1 MAGISHV
8 LSIAK
13 EALLAHQLSVQVASH
28 NVANVDTEGYTRQS
42 LELVPNQATP
52 IAAGTLG
59 GGVHGDYIARAYD
72 RFMTERINNQQSLL
86 GNLEAQEQSLRV
98 VETIFNEAQ
107 GLALNDLLNQFWSS
121 WQDLSNNPEILA
133 TRQGVVQAGQLLA
146 DQLHT
151 MTAEII
157 RTRQDIGINLDTAM
171 EDVNSLTQQIAALNV
186 QISTAEGPKAS
197 ANDLRDRRDELVKE
211 LSGLLDITYFENSV
225 GQYTVLMADGHSLV
239 ETDEYWRVDWS
250 NNQLYWVNQDI
261 EGNETSRAVGS
272 GAELGGKIGGWLEI
286 RGELAENDP
295 SNFMGRLDALANSLI
310 RELNQ
315 QHTQGVG
322 LQYFDSTLLGA
333 ETAKNTAVITGV
345 VDASTA
351 SETIAAGTITINDR
365 TVGQISGGTAV
376 NGLAM
381 TKAANAATAINNALT
396 GVDAKLTTL
405 VAGSAVNAAAIQ
417 AGDTISFTVN
427 GATID
432 YTVVAGDVGNN
443 ATFAANLAAEVNS
456 DLATYNA
463 TTANLPPEVTVKAE
477 VGDATNGGVLNSLV
491 FSNENAGDESD
502 ITIDNLTGTFAG
514 AATTSDLGLDGLAG
528 TAYGADASHNTG
540 EITLFATT
548 PLSVSAGNDDTYLAQ
563 LGLDSVAGDTTTN
576 DGKFTYNPSAS
587 DPVLIQGYQYANEL
601 VGDGGSFDIWLYNS
615 DGSLALPQAVTVSTA
630 RLYSLQDAVDAINNA
645 VVNAAGP
652 GNTWLTATIN
662 QNRIQLNPDSSH
674 AFAFA
679 NDTSNF
685 LQISGLNTFFTG
697 HSAGSI
703 AINDTIVNNLNHI
716 AAGTVGTNGEI
727 LSGDNTNVLT
737 ITTVASR
744 DDIAFRGGA
753 DNSLNGFYNALV
765 GDIGNLGR
773 TISRSVEFNTL
784 VANQM
789 SEMRDSVSGVSLDEE
804 MANLIKYQQAFTAAS
819 RLINMS
825 DEMLQTLLDS
835 VR

>member
-1 MAGISHV
+1 MAGVSHV

-13 EALLAHQLSVQVASH
+13 EALLAHQLSIQVASH
-28 NVANVDTEGYTRQS
+28 NVSNVDTQGYTRQS
-42 LELVPNQATP
+42 LRLTPNEATP
-52 IAAGTLG
+52 IAAGSLG
-59 GGVHGDYIARAYD
+59 GGVRGDFIARAYD

-86 GNLEAQEQSLRV
+86 GNLQAQEQSLRV

-107 GLALNDLLNQFWSS
+107 GLALNDLLNQFWAS
-121 WQDLSNNPEILA
+121 WQDLTNNPEVLA

-157 RTRQDIGINLDTAM
+157 RTRQDIGINLDTAV

-186 QISTAEGPKAS
+186 QITTAEGPKAS
-197 ANDLRDRRDELVKE
+197 ANDLRDRRDELIRE
-211 LSGLLDITYFENSV
+211 LSSLLDITYFENSV

-239 ETDEYWRVDWS
+239 ETDEHWRVDWS

-261 EGNETSRAVGS
+261 NGNETKRAVGS

-286 RGELAENDP
+286 RSELTENDP
-295 SNFMGRLDALANSLI
+295 TNFMGRLDALTNSLI

-322 LQYFDSTLLGA
+322 LLRFDSALTGA
-333 ETAKNTAVITGV
+333 ETAKNTAVITGTV
-345 VDASTA
+345 AAANAATS
-351 SETIAAGTITINDR
+351 IAAGTITINDR
-365 TVGQISGGTAV
+365 SIGAIAGGTAV

-381 TKAANAATAINNALT
+381 TKAANAVDAINKAITGATAR
-396 GVDAKLTTL
+396 LTTL
-405 VAGSAVNAAAIQ
+405 VAGVAVDAANIQ
-417 AGDTISFTVN
+417 AGDAISFTVN
-427 GATID
+427 GAAVS

-443 ATFAANLAAEVNS
+443 ATFAANLAAEVNA
-456 DLATYNA
+456 DLAAYNA
-463 TTANLPPEVTVKAE
+463 TTSNLPPGVTVKAR
-477 VGDATNGGVLNSLV
+477 VGDTTNGGPLNALV
-491 FSNENAGDESD
+491 FYNENAGDDSA
-502 ITIDNLTGTFAG
+502 ITIDNLSGTFGG
-514 AATTSDLGLDGLAG
+514 AATTSDLGLDGLDG
-528 TAYGADASHNTG
+528 NTYSADATHNTG
-540 EITLFATT
+540 EITLFATS
-548 PLSVSAGNDDTYLAQ
+548 PLRVEAGNDDTYLAQ
-563 LGLDSVAGDTTTN
+563 LGLDSVSGDTVAN
-576 DGKFTYNPSAS
+576 DGKFTYNPSAN

-601 VGDGGSFDIWLYNS
+601 VGDGGSFDLWLYNR

-645 VVNAAGP
+645 VVNAAGA
-652 GNTWLTATIN
+652 GNTWVTATIS
-662 QNRIQLNPDSSH
+662 QNRIVLTPDSSH
-674 AFAFA
+674 SFAFA

-685 LQISGLNTFFTG
+685 LQIAGLNTFFTG

-703 AINDTIVNNLNHI
+703 GLNDTILNNLNLM
-716 AAGTVGTNGEI
+716 AAGTVGANGQI
-727 LSGDNTNVLT
+727 LSGDNTNALA

-744 DDIAFRGGA
+744 DDIAFRGA
-753 DNSLNGFYNALV
+753 STNSLNGFYNALV

-784 VANQM
+784 VVNQM
-789 SEMRDSVSGVSLDEE
+789 NEMRDSISGVSLDEE
-804 MANLIKYQQAFTAAS
+804 MANLIKYQHAFTAAS
-819 RLINMS
+819 RLIKMS